1 MRAPRNTISPILL
14 LLVANSAISM
24 SAICAP
30 DDGTDPQPGSPAQVE
45 DALSIL
51 PRVGTNQE
59 PVMPTTP
66 DVSVPKQPG
75 LTEGQDWLKVLHET
89 LEEATE
95 PTKLAEGAFVLNRLG
110 ELYKGPSDL
119 LIFVPDKATRSI
131 AESPVLLMPCQ
142 ALEQLE
148 SEWTG
153 QQVEVSGEIFTYHG
167 RNQLLISSYRIGTFI
182 HDSDSVEQQPMET
195 AEPEQEPAPD
205 SPATDTPTG
214 TPDEPTG
221 LGADPA
227 VRDLLNELNF
237 DADPSDANRSQ
248 ANRQAIHDRL
258 TPRHQLSGRQQV
270 TTASAGLKEGTL
282 IMRRPAR
289 MIRNS
294 SGAWTIV
301 FDNDD
306 PEHTDSI
313 ELIVEPCRML
323 MRMESIVMQ
332 SGDAGRLLVSGR
344 VYAYKGANYILPTLI
359 QRVRAQ
365 EINSL
370 Q

>member
-1 MRAPRNTISPILL
+1 MLAPRNTISPILL
-14 LLVANSAISM
+14 LLVANSAI
-24 SAICAP
+24 AIGEPAA
-30 DDGTDPQPGSPAQVE
+30 GTDPQPGSPAQVE

-51 PRVGTNQE
+51 PRVGTNQK

-66 DVSVPKQPG
+66 DVSVAKQPG

-95 PTKLAEGAFVLNRLG
+95 PTTLAEGAFVLKRLG
-110 ELYKGPSDL
+110 DLIQGPSDR

-142 ALEQLE
+142 TLEQLE

-153 QQVEVSGEIFTYHG
+153 QQIEVSGEIFTYHG

-182 HDSDSVEQQPMET
+182 HDSVKRQPNDT
-195 AEPEQEPAPD
+195 SEPEPTPDSSDEPA
-205 SPATDTPTG
+205 
-214 TPDEPTG
+214 G
-221 LGADPA
+221 LEADPA

-237 DADPSDANRSQ
+237 DAEPSDTNRSQ
-248 ANRQAIHDRL
+248 SNPQAMHDRL
-258 TPRHQLSGRQQV
+258 TPRHQIGGRQQV
-270 TTASAGLKEGTL
+270 TTSSAGLKEGEL

-313 ELIVEPCRML
+313 ELIVEPCQML

-344 VYAYKGANYILPTLI
+344 VYVYKGANYILPTLI

>member
-14 LLVANSAISM
+14 VLVANSAI
-24 SAICAP
+24 AFGQP
-30 DDGTDPQPGSPAQVE
+30 DSDTDPQPGSPAQVE

-66 DVSVPKQPG
+66 EVSVPKQPG

-89 LEEATE
+89 LDEATE
-95 PTKLAEGAFVLNRLG
+95 PTKLAEGAFVLKRLG
-110 ELYKGPSDL
+110 QLYEGPSDL

-182 HDSDSVEQQPMET
+182 HDSAKPQPDDT
-195 AEPEQEPAPD
+195 AEPKQAPEQDPEREP
-205 SPATDTPTG
+205 STN
-214 TPDEPTG
+214 EPTG
-221 LGADPA
+221 LEADPA

-237 DADPSDANRSQ
+237 DAEPTDANPSQ
-248 ANRQAIHDRL
+248 ANRQAMHDQL
-258 TPRHQLSGRQQV
+258 TPRHQLGGRQQV
-270 TTASAGLKEGTL
+270 TTTSAGLKEGTL

-323 MRMESIVMQ
+323 MRMESIAMQ

>member
-14 LLVANSAISM
+14 VLVANSAIAM
-24 SAICAP
+24 DAIGQP
-30 DDGTDPQPGSPAQVE
+30 ETDTDPQPGSPAQVE

-66 DVSVPKQPG
+66 EVSVPQQPG

-89 LEEATE
+89 LDEATE
-95 PTKLAEGAFVLNRLG
+95 PSKLAEGAFVLNRLG
-110 ELYKGPSDL
+110 QLYEGPSDL

-182 HDSDSVEQQPMET
+182 HDSAKAQ
-195 AEPEQEPAPD
+195 AENSADPEQSDPEQSSEPTPD
-205 SPATDTPTG
+205 SS
-214 TPDEPTG
+214 DEPTG
-221 LGADPA
+221 LEADPA

-237 DADPSDANRSQ
+237 DANPTDENRSQ
-248 ANRQAIHDRL
+248 ANRQAMHEQL
-258 TPRHQLSGRQQV
+258 TPRHQLGGRQQV
-270 TTASAGLKEGTL
+270 TTSSAGLKEGTL

-323 MRMESIVMQ
+323 MRMESIAMQ